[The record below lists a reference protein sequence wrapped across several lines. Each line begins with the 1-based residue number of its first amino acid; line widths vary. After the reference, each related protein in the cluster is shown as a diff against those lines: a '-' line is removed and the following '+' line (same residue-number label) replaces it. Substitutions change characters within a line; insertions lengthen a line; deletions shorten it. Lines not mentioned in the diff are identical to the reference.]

1 MDLYEKTLS
10 EESIFK
16 YSFMELVK
24 QKVKLPDGK

>member
-16 YSFMELVK
+16 CSFMEL
-24 QKVKLPDGK
+24 